1 MSEEER
7 AQAGPADAGPGDPR
21 LRDVAD
27 RVERSVFHGWAGI
40 RLVRAAPGEVQIELD
55 VEGHHQNLLG
65 IVHGGMIA
73 TVADTAMGL
82 AMRTKLAP
90 GTTQVTGTLHV
101 TYLRPG
107 RAGTITGL
115 GRVVKAGHTMGAAEA
130 DIRDDRGR
138 LLARAEATF
147 IVVRGRPEREGVREG
162 I

>member
-1 MSEEER
+1 MTEEQP
-7 AQAGPADAGPGDPR
+7 AQVETADAGPGDPR

-40 RLVRAAPGEVQIELD
+40 RLVRAAPGEVEVALD
-55 VEGHHQNLLG
+55 AEAHHQNLLG
-65 IVHGGMIA
+65 IVHGGMMA

-82 AMRTKLAP
+82 AMRTKLEP
-90 GTTQVTGTLHV
+90 GTTQVTGTLHI

-115 GRVVKAGHTMGAAEA
+115 GRVVKSGHTMGAAEA
-130 DIRDDRGR
+130 DIRDERGR

-147 IVVRGRPEREGVREG
+147 IVVRGRPEREGVTEP